1 MCAAMSRERWQRNTH
16 THIQTCFAAKKKE
29 RKKQKTNL
37 TCNNN
42 SRHATPFRM
51 SYDRLLSSLS
61 ADYDAMRLCSACHL
75 PHMPHAAW
83 LHDCMPHTACQMC
96 RIAPPPPSYSCFS
109 SFCDANVNR
118 RRCCNLRISNCCW
131 PPADFCHCVA
141 CPAKGT
147 LHSGGTVA
155 GGVVSLSGNCYC
167 YCCYLC
173 CHRFCCWCSMKCAMR
188 LYCQ

>member
-1 MCAAMSRERWQRNTH
+1 MLMECAATLRERWQWNTH
-16 THIQTCFAAKKKE
+16 THTCFSAKTREGEKI
-29 RKKQKTNL
+29 KKQTWV
-37 TCNNN
+37 
-42 SRHATPFRM
+42 ATIIRGMRRRSEWAMTDCWAP
-51 SYDRLLSSLS
+51 S
-61 ADYDAMRLCSACHL
+61 ALAAMRCDYAPLATC
-75 PHMPHAAW
+75 HMPHAAW

-96 RIAPPPPSYSCFS
+96 RIVSPPSSPS
-109 SFCDANVNR
+109 SFCDANVDW

-147 LHSGGTVA
+147 LHSGGHS
-155 GGVVSLSGNCYC
+155 GKRRGLSDNCYC

-173 CHRFCCWCSMKCAMR
+173 CCRRCCRCWCCMKCAMR